1 MASRVLCASLAVP
14 IPASRNTI
22 DQLLETDEATMEKK
36 RRLATLLMLTTAP
49 TRQTLIKE
57 LVCTCVRE
65 GGVLSTAPDSDSDQG
80 TSVSV
85 YLSSQCLGLIY

>member
-1 MASRVLCASLAVP
+1 MYFYDLFGLLHRMASRVLCASLAVP

-65 GGVLSTAPDSDSDQG
+65 KGGCV
-80 TSVSV
+80 
-85 YLSSQCLGLIY
+85 